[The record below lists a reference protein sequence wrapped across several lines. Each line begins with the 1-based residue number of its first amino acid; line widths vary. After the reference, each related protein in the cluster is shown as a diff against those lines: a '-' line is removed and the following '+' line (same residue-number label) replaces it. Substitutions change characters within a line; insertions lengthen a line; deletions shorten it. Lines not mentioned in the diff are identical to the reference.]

1 MTQPP
6 NQTEAR
12 RLQRSL
18 NMRIKNLAQTREVS
32 VQHLR
37 FHLIFECFLRRVF
50 ADNQTTWVL
59 KGGTAL
65 LMRNGSG
72 RFTQD
77 IDLARDTL
85 WEEPDDV
92 HHEFE
97 EIARRPADDPFTFA
111 VTSLHTKREPSP
123 DGYSAPTVEVRLAAR
138 IGVTTFETI
147 RIDVSPQRHTQ
158 NPIERVPVA
167 PLLDTLIDG
176 EAKCFHVLTTAIE
189 SHLADKIC
197 AMYEPHPSGRSNRFH
212 DLADIIRI
220 IQTQRFS
227 AHKVFTTLS
236 HEAARRR
243 IPRPQKLIPPGPHW
257 EKEYEKN
264 APSYAEL
271 PIELHSLTNS
281 LEYAGACLNEV
292 LNEHR
297 TQGIWN
303 PATQQWEG
311 ARLPGK

>member
-1 MTQPP
+1 MDRPLSQTQ
-6 NQTEAR
+6 AR

-18 NMRIKNLAQTREVS
+18 NARIKNLAQSREVS

-50 ADNQTTWVL
+50 AYHQATWVL

-77 IDLARDTL
+77 IDLARDTV
-85 WEEPDDV
+85 WESPDDLR
-92 HHEFE
+92 HEFA
-97 EIARRPADDPFTFA
+97 EIAHRQADDPFTFK
-111 VTSLHTKREPSP
+111 VTSLRTKSEPPP
-123 DGYSAPTVEVRLAAR
+123 DGYSAPTVEVRLTAYM
-138 IGVTTFETI
+138 GVTPFETI

-158 NPIERVPVA
+158 NPIVRIPVA
-167 PLLDTLIDG
+167 PLLDTLIGG
-176 EAKCFHVLTTAIE
+176 ESKSFHVLTTAIE

-227 AHKVFTTLS
+227 AREVSTTLS

-271 PIELHSLTNS
+271 PRELHSLTSS
-281 LEYAGACLNEV
+281 LDYAGACLNEV
-292 LNEHR
+292 LNQHR
-297 TQGIWN
+297 TQGVWN

-311 ARLPGK
+311 DLE